1 MFRRLLH
8 QTEDQSVTPLGFI
21 EASVENDRGRITD
34 QRSRF
39 RFTLGYTPDRR
50 PSI

>member
-21 EASVENDRGRITD
+21 SRRPPSRTIEDGLRMSRG
-34 QRSRF
+34 RF
-39 RFTLGYTPDRR
+39 RFHPWLPPD
-50 PSI
+50 